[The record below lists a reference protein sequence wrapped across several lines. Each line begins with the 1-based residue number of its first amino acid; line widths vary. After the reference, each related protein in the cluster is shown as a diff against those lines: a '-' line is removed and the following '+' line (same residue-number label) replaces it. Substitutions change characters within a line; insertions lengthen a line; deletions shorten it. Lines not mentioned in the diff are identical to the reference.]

1 MTTTDAT
8 AGPAQRSMRADARRN
23 RDRILAAAREA
34 FAEYGAETQMDDIAG
49 RAQVGV
55 GTLYRHFPTKDALT
69 GELVKLKLAAFTARA
84 REKFDTDE
92 RPFESFADLIREQ
105 AEVMQADASQHR
117 MMFALTREAM
127 KGVAPTAAGLRD
139 AVRQIIER
147 AQAAGEMRPEVTED
161 DVRTFMCGLGS
172 MMAAD
177 AMGVMRYDWR
187 RALGFWLDGIRAVS
201 ARDSA

>member
-34 FAEYGAETQMDDIAG
+34 FAEYGAETQMDDIAR

-69 GELVKLKLAAFTARA
+69 AELVKIKLAAFAALA
-84 REKFDTDE
+84 REKFETDE
-92 RPFESFADLIREQ
+92 RPFESFADLLREH
-105 AEVMQADASQHR
+105 AEVMQADASQQR
-117 MMFALTREAM
+117 MIFALTRKSM
-127 KGVAPTAAGLRD
+127 QQIAPTATELRD
-139 AVRQIIER
+139 AMQQILDR
-147 AQAAGEMRPEVTED
+147 AQAAGEVRPDLTVD
-161 DVRTFMCGLGS
+161 DVRTLTCGLGS

-187 RALGFWLDGIRAVS
+187 RALGFWLDGIRAKS
-201 ARDSA
+201 A

>member
-69 GELVKLKLAAFTARA
+69 AELVKIKLAAFAALA
-84 REKFDTDE
+84 REKFETDE
-92 RPFESFADLIREQ
+92 RPFDSFADLLREHT
-105 AEVMQADASQHR
+105 EVMEADASQQR
-117 MMFALTREAM
+117 MIFALTRESM
-127 KGVAPTAAGLRD
+127 EQIAPTAADLRN
-139 AVRQIIER
+139 ALQQILDR
-147 AQAAGEMRPEVTED
+147 AQAAGEMRPDLTVD
-161 DVRTFMCGLGS
+161 DVRTLTCGLGS

-187 RALGFWLDGIRAVS
+187 RALGLWLDGIRAES
-201 ARDSA
+201 A